1 MTTSAHGSF
10 APRGLCCP
18 RLHATTTRSAGLGGS
33 PGFPRGLVIPRV
45 FARRRGLGCYRDC
58 PCFGYQSVFGCRPAP
73 TPGDLSPACA
83 QLLQREHRPSHNP
96 ECLASPSPTVSFERP
111 LGLLVDGSDD
121 AISSLPLRPPK
132 LLAPWTD
139 RPRCTRIGPPG
150 LLHPSLLPTGSP
162 PPGVGYHYGAELGNL
177 RRRVLPPQDRQ
188 RYRLHQDWLPLNTSA
203 FTGRADRTR
212 VSALSDCL
220 PSQAICHG
228 LRSRS
233 MAFRIVRSLRMAAMT
248 ATLPGRPAVTRR

>member
-1 MTTSAHGSF
+1 MAFVACAPSCVFAGILSQPTSEHFGDH
-10 APRGLCCP
+10 LD
-18 RLHATTTRSAGLGGS
+18 
-33 PGFPRGLVIPRV
+33 PRV
-45 FARRRGLGCYRDC
+45 LRSERVVLSLSSLLLRPDPRVSTAPPDFPVVIQRVLARQPGLGCYRDC

-188 RYRLHQDWLPLNTSA
+188 RYRLHRD
-203 FTGRADRTR
+203 
-212 VSALSDCL
+212 
-220 PSQAICHG
+220 
-228 LRSRS
+228 
-233 MAFRIVRSLRMAAMT
+233 
-248 ATLPGRPAVTRR
+248 

>member
-1 MTTSAHGSF
+1 MAFVACAPSCVF
-10 APRGLCCP
+10 AGILSQPASEHFGDHLD
-18 RLHATTTRSAGLGGS
+18 
-33 PGFPRGLVIPRV
+33 PRV
-45 FARRRGLGCYRDC
+45 LRSERVVLSLSSLLLRPDPRVSTAPPDFPGTWLYRGSSPDNLVWAAIETV
-58 PCFGYQSVFGCRPAP
+58 PALATSLFFGCRPAP

-188 RYRLHQDWLPLNTSA
+188 RYRLHRD
-203 FTGRADRTR
+203 
-212 VSALSDCL
+212 
-220 PSQAICHG
+220 
-228 LRSRS
+228 
-233 MAFRIVRSLRMAAMT
+233 
-248 ATLPGRPAVTRR
+248 